1 MNEQTA
7 LVKSG
12 ELSDIM
18 RVGAT
23 IAKSGYFED
32 ARQEAQAVV
41 KVLAGVELGIAP
53 IQAMT
58 GIYIVKGRIA
68 LGANI
73 MAMLIKRSGKYTYK
87 VVKLTDEECEIV
99 FYENNQEIGKSTFTR
114 KDAER
119 AGTQNMQKFPRNML
133 FARAMSNGAKWYTP
147 DVFGGPVYVPEEL
160 GDGSAPIEDIP
171 EGVVIDSSTGE
182 VLGQESAPQ
191 PAQDNGERTALR
203 TKIEN
208 GWKALV
214 SLGDDSY
221 SVTKRQWNSVASFCG
236 LSAEVNSSPQ
246 ALNAWFE
253 TADIETL
260 KGYFQHLKEKHAAMK
275 QEVN

>member
-7 LVKSG
+7 LVKSN

-32 ARQEAQAVV
+32 AKQEAQAVV
-41 KVLAGVELGIAP
+41 KVLAGQELGVPP

-99 FYENNQEIGKSTFTR
+99 FYEGNQEIGKSSFTR

-182 VLGQESAPQ
+182 IVEQPQ
-191 PAQDNGERTALR
+191 PTQDSGERAALR

-214 SLGDDSY
+214 QAGDESY
-221 SVTKRQWNSVASFCG
+221 SASKRCWNSVASFCN

-253 TADIETL
+253 TAEL
-260 KGYFQHLKEKHAAMK
+260 EAMQGYFQHLKEKHAAMK
-275 QEVN
+275 QEVAV